1 MKLINYLI
9 LTALFLSFLL
19 TLPAPVTYACDCVV
33 SGSPSEEMEKKD
45 AVFSGKVLT
54 IKDRNKLSTI
64 KSSADPMEV
73 VIAVNEI
80 WKGIEESQVAVFT
93 ERDSASCGFEFQVG
107 QEYLVYASK
116 DGDQLRA
123 SLCSRTALLSLAS
136 DDVTELGA
144 GEKPTIN
151 VVIGAEEKNQSSST
165 NWFIVT
171 GGFIIL
177 AVAGY
182 YFLRKRKS

>member
-1 MKLINYLI
+1 MKFINYLI
-9 LTALFLSFLL
+9 LTALFLSFLF

-33 SGSPSEEMEKKD
+33 SGTPSEEMEKKD

-54 IKDRNKLSTI
+54 VKDRNKLSTI

-73 VIAVNEI
+73 VIAVDEI
-80 WKGIEESQVAVFT
+80 WKGIEESQVVVFT

-107 QEYLVYASK
+107 EEYLVYASK
-116 DGDQLRA
+116 DGDKLKA
-123 SLCSRTALLSLAS
+123 SLCSRTALLSLAF

-144 GEKPTIN
+144 GEKPTVN
-151 VVIGAEEKNQSSST
+151 VVIGANDKGQSNST
-165 NWFIVT
+165 IFYVI
-171 GGFIIL
+171 GGFILL
-177 AVAGY
+177 AAASV